1 MKLLI
6 DISDEEYKTLSKMS
20 EKEKVNELSY
30 YEKIIANGIPY
41 ESKGGMISREAL
53 KEKLKPCE
61 ADVCEF
67 SCEGC
72 HFRVV
77 TAEDIDNAPT
87 VDPMDEDAKQ
97 ASIPYS
103 YQMPKD
109 YIKNKLDY
117 SRPQGECCGSCY
129 LCDVGDCGAD
139 MKGR

>member
-6 DISDEEYKTLSKMS
+6 DIPDEDYKTLSKMS

-41 ESKGGMISREAL
+41 ESKGDMISREAL

-61 ADVCEF
+61 ADVYEF

-87 VDPMDEDAKQ
+87 ITDHSVEIAQK
-97 ASIPYS
+97 SIELGRRVGS
-103 YQMPKD
+103 TEKAIESQ
-109 YIKNKLDY
+109 
-117 SRPQGECCGSCY
+117 RPQGECCGFCY
-129 LCDVGDCGAD
+129 LCDVGNCGAD
-139 MKGR
+139 MRGR